1 MLCQWRVRKKGQ
13 EANPYEDYR
22 EFPSVFCLKIN
33 HGGTFTPPP
42 MTRYKGGKVNW
53 VDDIDSDTFSI
64 AEVTS
69 MLQEL
74 GYENPCMAYYYK
86 KPNSELENG
95 LVELVVDKDVYE
107 MLMYVDKFKVIE
119 LYTDHTVKKQHVLTQ
134 EPLAT
139 IIDVTQPDS
148 SSGNEAE
155 VDVSEDE
162 WLRESLKKLPIK
174 SKKGQQSSRKEVG
187 QSSRNGSGSEN
198 GSGSD
203 SGSDSEDSDY
213 FVDEENLIEDVDVD
227 MAEFKRHTDPGV
239 EWLGCKENVLE
250 ENEVFELEEVD
261 HEEFDSGSDS
271 DEGVRRKALRK
282 VARMNKAIQ
291 GKGER
296 VYKEDFFLGEQ
307 FATSQVPDFANNDMG
322 SVIPFTGDQN
332 GPISKVKPKSI
343 SKKEKVAKPR
353 ESYACPWAM
362 QVSKLPN
369 EDTWEVRTL
378 KDTHT
383 CLQSRIVSK
392 CTATFLSKDVEET
405 IKPNDKITLNTLKD
419 QLQKKFEVGVS
430 KQKVFR
436 AKKWLMKE
444 LWEAIASI
452 KIEVEPPEDP
462 DSEERKFKRIYIC
475 LGPLKD
481 GFKAGGRDFLGLDGC
496 FLSGPYPGQ
505 ILTAVGVDPNNGI
518 YPLAY
523 AVVESES
530 KDSWKWFL
538 DCLGDDLELFRNSN
552 FTFISDR
559 QKGVIPAIA
568 ENFPKAEHR
577 FCLKHIYDNMKL
589 SWRGKFY
596 KEMLWKCATAS
607 TIQKFDKRMEEM
619 KNHNLEA
626 YEWLRKIP
634 PQHWAR
640 AKSNILLNNLCEVL
654 NRQLLDG
661 RDKPIITCLEYI
673 REYLMKRIVNV
684 QKVQDKCD
692 GPLTPSTAKIFKLIV
707 RAAAKLKVEWN
718 GSDLYQVTCPWGDQ
732 FVVNLS
738 ERVCSCR
745 KWELSGIP
753 CTHAVASIWDQAN
766 NGIDTGI
773 PESYCLPV
781 HWLTTWKEMYKFKI
795 NPVNGPQGWKKSDV
809 PTTIIPP
816 KPHPQIGRPPKKR
829 KKSAAELAD
838 EMMKSKKLTKTGKS
852 VTCKSCKQVGHNSR
866 GCKSKKGG
874 GSQQAGVAGHGDA
887 AHGSQQAGVHGS
899 QTTQSTPQAS

>member
-1 MLCQWRVRKKGQ
+1 M
-13 EANPYEDYR
+13 
-22 EFPSVFCLKIN
+22 
-33 HGGTFTPPP
+33 
-42 MTRYKGGKVNW
+42 
-53 VDDIDSDTFSI
+53 
-64 AEVTS
+64 
-69 MLQEL
+69 EL
-74 GYENPCMAYYYK
+74 
-86 KPNSELENG
+86 
-95 LVELVVDKDVYE
+95 
-107 MLMYVDKFKVIE
+107 
-119 LYTDHTVKKQHVLTQ
+119 
-134 EPLAT
+134 
-139 IIDVTQPDS
+139 
-148 SSGNEAE
+148 
-155 VDVSEDE
+155 
-162 WLRESLKKLPIK
+162 
-174 SKKGQQSSRKEVG
+174 
-187 QSSRNGSGSEN
+187 
-198 GSGSD
+198 
-203 SGSDSEDSDY
+203 
-213 FVDEENLIEDVDVD
+213 
-227 MAEFKRHTDPGV
+227 
-239 EWLGCKENVLE
+239 
-250 ENEVFELEEVD
+250 
-261 HEEFDSGSDS
+261 
-271 DEGVRRKALRK
+271 
-282 VARMNKAIQ
+282 
-291 GKGER
+291 
-296 VYKEDFFLGEQ
+296 
-307 FATSQVPDFANNDMG
+307 
-322 SVIPFTGDQN
+322 
-332 GPISKVKPKSI
+332 
-343 SKKEKVAKPR
+343 KEKN
-353 ESYACPWAM
+353 
-362 QVSKLPN
+362 PN
-369 EDTWEVRTL
+369 TTVT
-378 KDTHT
+378 
-383 CLQSRIVSK
+383 
-392 CTATFLSKDVEET
+392 
-405 IKPNDKITLNTLKD
+405 
-419 QLQKKFEVGVS
+419 
-430 KQKVFR
+430 
-436 AKKWLMKE
+436 
-444 LWEAIASI
+444 
-452 KIEVEPPEDP
+452 IEVEPPEDP

-568 ENFPKAEHR
+568 ENFPNAEHR

-640 AKSNILLNNLCEVL
+640 SHFTGASRWKGQAYYHLSRIHKGIPYEENCECSEGA
-654 NRQLLDG
+654 RQ
-661 RDKPIITCLEYI
+661 
-673 REYLMKRIVNV
+673 V
-684 QKVQDKCD
+684 
-692 GPLTPSTAKIFKLIV
+692 
-707 RAAAKLKVEWN
+707 
-718 GSDLYQVTCPWGDQ
+718 
-732 FVVNLS
+732 
-738 ERVCSCR
+738 

-781 HWLTTWKEMYKFKI
+781 HWLTTWKEDLNKFKI